1 MADYRKRR
9 EILLRT
15 LKKRK
20 LPAMLVTDE
29 LNVTYLTGFTGDS
42 TYLLLTPERAILI
55 SDPRYT
61 TQIQEE
67 CEEVEASIRSSSSVP
82 MKTAVAEVVRSAKL
96 SALAFEADHL
106 SFATH
111 AEYQAALE
119 GVELTPTS
127 GLIVEQR
134 AVKDAEELAEIRVAV
149 DLAERS
155 FRAVTAALRPDMTE
169 AQAAAEL
176 EYRIRMLGGR
186 GLAFDPIVG
195 VGPRSALPHGR
206 AGETRFSEST
216 FCLFDWGARKTLYR
230 SDITRLVV
238 YGKLPAKV
246 EKIYGVVLEA
256 QRLAI
261 EKIGPGVST
270 REVDAAAR
278 KHIADAGYE
287 KRFGHGL
294 GHGFGIAIHE
304 QPRLSP
310 LSDQTLVPGMVVTVE
325 PGIYLPGVGGVRIE
339 DDVLVTT
346 KGAEVLTSLPR
357 DLDACSVSL

>member
-1 MADYRKRR
+1 MADYSKRR
-9 EILLRT
+9 DTLLRT

-20 LPAMLVTDE
+20 LPGMLVTDE
-29 LNVTYLTGFTGDS
+29 MNVTYLTGFTGDS
-42 TYLLLTPERAILI
+42 TVLLLTPDRALLI

-61 TQIQEE
+61 TQIEEE
-67 CEEVEASIRSSSSVP
+67 CPDVEAVIRSTSSVP
-82 MKTAVAEVVRSAKL
+82 MKTAVADAVKSSKL
-96 SALAFEADHL
+96 NAIAFEADHL
-106 SFATH
+106 TTATH
-111 AEYQAALE
+111 ADYSAALE
-119 GVELTPTS
+119 GVELLPTS
-127 GLIVEQR
+127 GIVVDQR
-134 AVKDAEELAEIRVAV
+134 AVKDADEIAEIRVAV

-155 FRAVTAALRPDMTE
+155 FRAVTAALHGEMTE
-169 AQAAAEL
+169 AQAAAEM

-186 GLAFDPIVG
+186 GFAFDPIVG

-206 AGETRFSEST
+206 AGQTRFSEST

-230 SDITRLVV
+230 SDITRMVI
-238 YGKLPAKV
+238 YGKLPAKI

-270 REVDAAAR
+270 REVDSVAR

-294 GHGFGIAIHE
+294 GHGIGIAIHE
-304 QPRLSP
+304 QPRFSALADS
-310 LSDQTLVPGMVVTVE
+310 TLAPGMVVTVE
-325 PGIYLPGVGGVRIE
+325 PGIYLPGIGGVRIE
-339 DDVLVTT
+339 DDVLVTA

-357 DLDACSVSL
+357 DLDACVVSL